1 MNNKD
6 LNRCSSSCFQAFE
19 LSPKKRHAEGEKV
32 QLVCMYML
40 GSRVGSEGSRVGS
53 GGSRVGSEG
62 SRVREA
68 GWAVREAGWAVREAG

>member
-19 LSPKKRHAEGEKV
+19 LSPKV
-32 QLVCMYML
+32 QLVCMHLL

-53 GGSRVGSEG
+53 EGSRVGSEG
-62 SRVREA
+62 SRVGSEGSRVGSE
-68 GWAVREAGWAVREAG
+68 GSKVGSEWKQGGE